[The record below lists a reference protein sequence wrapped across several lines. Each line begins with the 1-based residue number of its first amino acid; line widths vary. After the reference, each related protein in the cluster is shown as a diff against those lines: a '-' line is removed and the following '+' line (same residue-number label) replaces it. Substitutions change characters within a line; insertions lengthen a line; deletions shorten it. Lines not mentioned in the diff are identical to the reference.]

1 MDQLEK
7 DVLNL
12 KESMDILAS
21 IVNEQQDSIDTLEN
35 FIEKCKFYYMLCNI
49 CGNCLR
55 NGKHRFAKAETY
67 GCKQPQRPS
76 CATIYSISAVPL

>member
-35 FIEKCKFYYMLCNI
+35 FIEQSKEKVKESKEDIKDSNTYTISYITGGILCLLYFLI
-49 CGNCLR
+49 
-55 NGKHRFAKAETY
+55 F
-67 GCKQPQRPS
+67 
-76 CATIYSISAVPL
+76 

>member
-21 IVNEQQDSIDTLEN
+21 IINEQQDSIDTLEN
-35 FIEKCKFYYMLCNI
+35 FIEQSKETVKESKEDIKDSSTYTTTYITGGILCLLYFLI
-49 CGNCLR
+49 
-55 NGKHRFAKAETY
+55 F
-67 GCKQPQRPS
+67 
-76 CATIYSISAVPL
+76 